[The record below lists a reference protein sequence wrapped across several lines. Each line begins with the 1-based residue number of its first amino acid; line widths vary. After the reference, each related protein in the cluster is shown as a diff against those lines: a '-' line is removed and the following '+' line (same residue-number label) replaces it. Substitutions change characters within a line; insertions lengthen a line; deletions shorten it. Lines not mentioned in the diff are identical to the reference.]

1 VKDAFHLLQRF
12 IDVRF
17 VGQQGVCDV
26 EVALF
31 FGANSRYSIQCA
43 LIASIIG
50 KAGARLEARDISLD
64 QRIAGPTYRWT
75 NVSLDQRISV
85 FPQRE
90 YWELLNIEGNA
101 NSEVTCCVEN

>member
-1 VKDAFHLLQRF
+1 MLFTCCSALSTSDLSADRVY
-12 IDVRF
+12 
-17 VGQQGVCDV
+17 CDV
-26 EVALF
+26 EIALF
-31 FGANSRYSIQCA
+31 FAANSRYSIQCA

-64 QRIAGPTYRWT
+64 QRI
-75 NVSLDQRISV
+75 SV

-90 YWELLNIEGNA
+90 YRELLNIEGNA